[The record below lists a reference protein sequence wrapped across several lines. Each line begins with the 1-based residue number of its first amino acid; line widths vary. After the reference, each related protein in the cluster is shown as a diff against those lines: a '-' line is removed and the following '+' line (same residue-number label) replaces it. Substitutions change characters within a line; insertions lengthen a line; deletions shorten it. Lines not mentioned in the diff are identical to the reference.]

1 MLTPGARGWCS
12 FSSVF
17 YTTNNPTSVKIS
29 VFFNKNYEMK
39 KIPSLYGL
47 WVRIL
52 HENQVSWETR
62 YVIPS
67 DPSRSRIPWP
77 CHGVPPQVEGLLVD
91 GALTEGQAAIKK
103 QKYLYERWRMNHFYS
118 CVLSCLAFEWNWGWC
133 WSCFD
138 RNLPAFL
145 TLMMLLSYQQLVG
158 ICIGKAVRFLSQNGQ
173 LQPRFHSKARQL
185 SQQL

>member
-12 FSSVF
+12 FQVSF
-17 YTTNNPTSVKIS
+17 TPQTTQHRWKYLC
-29 VFFNKNYEMK
+29 FLNKNYEMK
-39 KIPSLYGL
+39 IITSLYGL

-52 HENQVSWETR
+52 HKNQVSWETH

-67 DPSRSRIPWP
+67 DPSISHIPWP

-103 QKYLYERWRMNHFYS
+103 QNYLYERWRIDHFYS
-118 CVLSCLAFEWNWGWC
+118 CVLSCLVFEWNWGWC
-133 WSCFD
+133 CRCFD

-145 TLMMLLSYQQLVG
+145 MFMMLLSY
-158 ICIGKAVRFLSQNGQ
+158 
-173 LQPRFHSKARQL
+173 
-185 SQQL
+185 